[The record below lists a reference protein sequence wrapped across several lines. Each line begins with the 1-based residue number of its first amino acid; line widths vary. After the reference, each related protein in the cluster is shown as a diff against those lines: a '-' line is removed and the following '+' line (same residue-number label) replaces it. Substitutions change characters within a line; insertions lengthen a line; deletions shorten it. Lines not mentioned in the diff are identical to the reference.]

1 MLPPEIF
8 KLYVRLALLYN
19 HANGDNNMN
28 ILLMAHSG
36 LRWLILLVAVVAI
49 IKFTVGWRIGS
60 AFKGM
65 DRGLM
70 AGFSG
75 LMDLQAT
82 LGIIFLLWSGIGAG
96 AGFPRHRLE
105 HGFVMI
111 LAAVV
116 AHLSAR
122 WKNADDKTRFRNNL
136 FTIIAS
142 LILVLVGIAS
152 LPGGFSR

>member
-1 MLPPEIF
+1 
-8 KLYVRLALLYN
+8 
-19 HANGDNNMN
+19 MN

-49 IKFTVGWRIGS
+49 IKFTVAWRAGS

-65 DRGLM
+65 DRGLS
-70 AGFSG
+70 AAFSG
-75 LMDLQAT
+75 LMDLQVT

-96 AGFPRHRLE
+96 AGFPRHRIE

-136 FTIIAS
+136 FTIIAA
-142 LILVLVGIAS
+142 LVLVLVGIAV

>member
-1 MLPPEIF
+1 MLPPDVF
-8 KLYVRLALLYN
+8 KLYLRLALLYN
-19 HANGDNNMN
+19 RANGDNNMN

-36 LRWLILLVAVVAI
+36 LRWIILLVAVVAI
-49 IKFTVGWRIGS
+49 IKFVLGWRTGS

-82 LGIIFLLWSGIGAG
+82 LGIIFLLWSGFTG
-96 AGFPRHRLE
+96 AGFPLFRIE
-105 HGFVMI
+105 HGITMI
-111 LAAVV
+111 IAAVV

-142 LILVLVGIAS
+142 LVLVLVGIAS

>member
-1 MLPPEIF
+1 
-8 KLYVRLALLYN
+8 
-19 HANGDNNMN
+19 MN

-49 IKFTVGWRIGS
+49 IKFMVAWRAGS

-65 DRGLM
+65 DRGLT
-70 AGFSG
+70 AAFSG

-82 LGIIFLLWSGIGAG
+82 LGIIFLLWSGFAG
-96 AGFPRHRLE
+96 AGFPRYRIE
-105 HGFVMI
+105 HGVTMI

-122 WKNADDKTRFRNNL
+122 WKKADDKTRFRNNL
-136 FTIIAS
+136 FTIIGS
-142 LILVLVGIAS
+142 LILVLIGIAS

>member
-1 MLPPEIF
+1 
-8 KLYVRLALLYN
+8 
-19 HANGDNNMN
+19 MN

-49 IKFTVGWRIGS
+49 IKFTVAWRAGS

-65 DRGLM
+65 DRGLT
-70 AGFSG
+70 AAFSG
-75 LMDLQAT
+75 LMDLQVT
-82 LGIIFLLWSGIGAG
+82 LGIIFLLWSGFAG
-96 AGFPRHRLE
+96 AGFPGHRIA
-105 HGFVMI
+105 HGVTMI

-136 FTIIAS
+136 FTIIAA
-142 LILVLVGIAS
+142 LVLVLVGIAV